1 MDGQEQLAR
10 VRALR
15 AEGCTPKQVA
25 AALGVAPSEAV
36 AGGGGPRRDRPR
48 VWGAV
53 AYARGLGF
61 EPHPDFEQ
69 ASGALGAWEPTGV
82 VRFGHE
88 GQPYFVQG
96 VRDNATRILATLERS
111 VGAGNFQ
118 FLVAV

>member
-1 MDGQEQLAR
+1 M
-10 VRALR
+10 
-15 AEGCTPKQVA
+15 
-25 AALGVAPSEAV
+25 
-36 AGGGGPRRDRPR
+36 
-48 VWGAV
+48 WGAV

-61 EPHPDFEQ
+61 EPHPDLEQ
-69 ASGALGAWEPTGV
+69 ASGALGAWGPTGV